1 MKKILLYT
9 MVSAL
14 LFCGKE
20 LDAQVAIGT
29 DTLEDGAI
37 FQMESDSKGL
47 LIPRVALTSRLD
59 VATIDPSQVEG
70 LWVYNTATAGSGNN
84 RVSPGMYFW
93 DGDEWVRLYNLGF
106 SEQFEQTATVRAKD
120 QTTEY
125 ILTGL
130 DQEINV
136 LITGTYQVIVIGTYS
151 AGLKSGNDD
160 GVGTCSIWVELDGVK
175 LDEMWLTST
184 SVTIGNSGAFHA
196 LARSGIIIYNID
208 LEAGTTYS
216 FVVKAREWDE
226 DNTFSNFSP
235 WGNGYGFWGLD
246 SHRYNGNN
254 SGVNGV
260 GRSDVHRSYMTI
272 TLMRQF

>member
-1 MKKILLYT
+1 MKRILLLT
-9 MVSAL
+9 MITSL

-29 DTLEDGAI
+29 DTLEDGVI

-47 LIPRVALTSRLD
+47 LIPRVELTSRLD

-70 LWVYNTATAGSGNN
+70 LWVYNTAPAGSGNN

-93 DGDEWVRLYNLGF
+93 DGDEWIRLYNLGF
-106 SEQFEQTATVRAKD
+106 SEQFEQTATVRAYD

-130 DQEINV
+130 DQDITAP
-136 LITGTYQVIVIGTYS
+136 ITGTYQVIVNGAYQ
-151 AGLKSGNDD
+151 AGLKSGSVD
-160 GVGTCSIWVELDGVK
+160 GVGTCSIWLELDGVK

-184 SVTIGNSGAFHA
+184 SVTMGSSGAFHA

-208 LEAGTTYS
+208 LEGGTTYN

-226 DNTFSNFSP
+226 DNTYSSFSP
-235 WGNGYGFWGLD
+235 WGDGYGFWGLD
-246 SHRYNGNN
+246 SDRYNGNN
-254 SGVNGV
+254 GGG
-260 GRSDVHRSYMTI
+260 GRDDAHRSYMTI
-272 TLMRQF
+272 TLMRQY

>member
-1 MKKILLYT
+1 
-9 MVSAL
+9 MVSTL

-29 DTLEDGAI
+29 DTLEDGVI

-47 LIPRVALTSRLD
+47 LIPRVTLTSRLD

-93 DGDEWVRLYNLGF
+93 DGDEWIRLYNLGF
-106 SEQFEQTATVRAKD
+106 SEQFVQTDVVRALD

-130 DQEINV
+130 DQEITAP
-136 LITGTYQVIVIGTYS
+136 ITGTYQVIVNGSYS
-151 AGLKSGNDD
+151 AGLKPSSGSERFFD

-226 DNTFSNFSP
+226 DNTFSNFSG
-235 WGNGYGFWGLD
+235 WGYGFGGLD
-246 SHRYNGNN
+246 STRYNGNN
-254 SGVNGV
+254 GAG
-260 GRSDVHRSYMTI
+260 GRDDVHRSDMTI